1 MAVGL
6 STPAAGLRA
15 APPMLP
21 APEPFGTEV
30 PYGTDTEEIVAGC
43 AKNLA
48 YSDVRTVGYVVAS
61 GNRTVRTLSELVL
74 DPSYVYAWCH
84 LRDDERVFALSRIH
98 GVVAGWPV
106 SASWLGGRPA
116 TAATPHGQ
124 ALRRAATTI
133 ADHGLGR
140 THRAAEAV
148 DEERDAGSAQA
159 VAVPVRAQPVPA
171 GRR

>member
-1 MAVGL
+1 M
-6 STPAAGLRA
+6 PAACERL
-15 APPMLP
+15 LP
-21 APEPFGTEV
+21 AGTRATRF
-30 PYGTDTEEIVAGC
+30 GTDTEEIVAGC

-48 YSDVRTVGYVVAS
+48 YSDVRRLAHALDAGTAITVEYVAAS

-74 DPSYVYAWCH
+74 DPRYLCAWCH
-84 LRDDERVFALSRIH
+84 LRDDERGFALSRIH
-98 GVVAGWPV
+98 GVMAGWPV
-106 SASWLGGRPA
+106 SASWRGGRPA
-116 TAATPHGQ
+116 AAATPHEQ

-148 DEERDAGSAQA
+148 DEELDAGSAQA

>member
-1 MAVGL
+1 M
-6 STPAAGLRA
+6 
-15 APPMLP
+15 
-21 APEPFGTEV
+21 
-30 PYGTDTEEIVAGC
+30 
-43 AKNLA
+43 A
-48 YSDVRTVGYVVAS
+48 YSDVRQLAHALDAGTAITVEYVAAS

-74 DPSYVYAWCH
+74 DPPYVYAWCH
-84 LRDDERVFALSRIH
+84 LRDDERGFALFRIH
-98 GVVAGWPV
+98 GVMAGWPV

-116 TAATPHGQ
+116 TAARPRGQ